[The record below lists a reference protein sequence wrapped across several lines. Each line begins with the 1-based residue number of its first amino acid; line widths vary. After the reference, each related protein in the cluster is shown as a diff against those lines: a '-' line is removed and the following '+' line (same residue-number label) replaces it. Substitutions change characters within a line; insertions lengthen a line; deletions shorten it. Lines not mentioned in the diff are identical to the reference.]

1 MAAKNGMV
9 YPIMVIGQ
17 DKLAY
22 SIVSDLLLSGYA
34 ATLLTENRQNAGEAI
49 SAYLPESKNL
59 DIVTDWPEKICSQL
73 VVLVTLDQLA
83 EKQELIRQVE
93 ERCADDAIITVNL
106 ERLCLDEIQTHM
118 RNKTR
123 LLGLNWTY
131 PVPRTFFAEV
141 IANQYT
147 DPASLADV
155 EKWLKT
161 YWKKDPYVVQHGF
174 SIRARLMAA
183 MLREGI
189 YLVENDFAS
198 VESVDRACRN
208 DAGFYL
214 PFVGNFRYMDLMGT
228 YAYGMVMKDLNRE
241 LSNIVTLPKILQEK
255 RDKEETGM
263 DNGKGFY
270 TYDLKEKEHWQEVF
284 AAFSE
289 EIQQLITKYPHES
302 FDR

>member
-1 MAAKNGMV
+1 MVVKNGMTH
-9 YPIMVIGQ
+9 PIMIIGQ
-17 DKLAY
+17 DKLVY
-22 SIVSDLLLSGYA
+22 SIVADLLLSQHPA
-34 ATLLTENRQNAGEAI
+34 LLLTDDRQTAEETIKQYA
-49 SAYLPESKNL
+49 PESKNL
-59 DIVTDWPEKICSQL
+59 HIVTDWPEKIYSPL
-73 VVLVTLDQLA
+73 VVLVIRDTLE
-83 EKQELIRQVE
+83 EKQQLIRQVE
-93 ERCADDAIITVNL
+93 ERCNDDIIIAVNL
-106 ERLCLDEIQTHM
+106 EALCLNEIQTDM
-118 RNKTR
+118 RNKAR

-131 PVPRTFFAEV
+131 PVHRTLFAEV

-147 DPASLADV
+147 NQASLADV

-161 YWKKDPYVVQHGF
+161 CWKKDPYVVQHGF

-241 LSNIVTLPKILQEK
+241 LSNMTTLPNILKEK
-255 RDKEETGM
+255 REKEETGM
-263 DNGKGFY
+263 DNGQGFY
-270 TYDLKEKEHWQEVF
+270 TYAPKEKEHWHDIF
-284 AAFSE
+284 AAFSQ
-289 EIQQLITKYPHES
+289 EIQQLITKYSHES